1 MRIAQV
7 APLHE
12 TVPPEGYG
20 GTERVIAMLCAG
32 LTARGHDVALF
43 AAKGSTA
50 PARLVAG
57 RDRSIRSDPRHP
69 VSAIAATLA
78 MLHEVRARQADFD
91 VIHCH
96 ISHFQHFPFFE
107 GFAGKTLTTPHG
119 RLDYVDL
126 PAALACWP
134 DMPMS
139 AISDAQRRPLPQA
152 NWRGTILHGLPADL
166 YRPGTPDPDAPYLAF
181 LGRFSR
187 DKRADRAVAIARGVG
202 LPLRMAAKIA
212 EDEPG
217 YFEREIA
224 HLIDGCRVI
233 HVGEVDE
240 AEKSAFL
247 GGAAALLF
255 PIDWPEPFGLVA
267 IEAMAHGTPVVA
279 WREGAMDEVVDEGVT
294 GFVVDSIDDAIAATR
309 RALTLDR
316 TAVRQGFLR
325 RFDADRMVEQY
336 LELYARLP
344 AAAG

>member
-20 GTERVIAMLCAG
+20 GTERVIATLCDG
-32 LTARGHDVALF
+32 LTARGHDVTLF
-43 AAKGSTA
+43 AAAGSTA
-50 PARLVAG
+50 TARLVPS

-78 MLHEVRARQADFD
+78 MLHEVRDRQAEFD

-107 GFAGKTLTTPHG
+107 RFALKTLTTPHG
-119 RLDYVDL
+119 RLDYLDL

-152 NWRGTILHGLPADL
+152 NWQGTVLHGLPPNL
-166 YRPGTPDPDAPYLAF
+166 YPPGTPDPAAPYLAF

-187 DKRADRAVAIARGVG
+187 DKRADRAIAIARAVG

-217 YFEREIA
+217 YFEREIEP
-224 HLIDGCRVI
+224 LIDGRDALW
-233 HVGEVDE
+233 VGEVDE
-240 AEKSAFL
+240 TGKTAFL
-247 GGAAALLF
+247 GGASALLF
-255 PIDWPEPFGLVA
+255 PIDWPEPFGLVV

-279 WREGAMDEVVDEGVT
+279 WRQGAMEDIVEEGVT
-294 GFVVDSIDDAIAATR
+294 GFVVDSIEDAVAATR
-309 RALTLDR
+309 RAIGLDR
-316 TAVRQGFLR
+316 TAVREGFLR
-325 RFDADRMVEQY
+325 RFDAGRMVEDY
-336 LELYARLP
+336 IDLYARLP
-344 AAAG
+344 GLAG